1 MEKGTI
7 MEIKNIKK
15 EKKNIYRITLDN
27 QKEYLFYDDIIVKY
41 SLIPKKKISIEELE
55 QIKKESSSLES
66 YYKSIEYLTYRLRN
80 ELEMKHYLEKKG
92 YEEETI
98 QKTIK
103 KLKEEGY
110 LNEIEYVKCF
120 ISDAFRLTSD
130 RTFKINKKLLD
141 LGCSIEN
148 IETELNHYSKEEWVK
163 KLTKIYQKKVNSNHH
178 EGKEKWIQKCNQY
191 CYHLGYPFPWIEEIS
206 KNNISLDDETIIKKE
221 YEKLKRKLERK
232 WKGYE
237 LELKIKI
244 KLYEK
249 GFSKELIHTIIEE
262 NK

>member
-92 YEEETI
+92 YEE
-98 QKTIK
+98 
-103 KLKEEGY
+103 
-110 LNEIEYVKCF
+110 
-120 ISDAFRLTSD
+120 
-130 RTFKINKKLLD
+130 
-141 LGCSIEN
+141 
-148 IETELNHYSKEEWVK
+148 
-163 KLTKIYQKKVNSNHH
+163 
-178 EGKEKWIQKCNQY
+178 
-191 CYHLGYPFPWIEEIS
+191 
-206 KNNISLDDETIIKKE
+206 
-221 YEKLKRKLERK
+221 
-232 WKGYE
+232 
-237 LELKIKI
+237 
-244 KLYEK
+244 
-249 GFSKELIHTIIEE
+249 
-262 NK
+262 